1 MPASAPPPMPKESA
15 TVILVRGNPPDAWEV
30 FLARRHSRS
39 SFMAEAYVF
48 PGGQIAEADRDEGLR
63 NFISMPSGFDPRAL
77 LQDGSLS
84 PETAQSLFVCAIRE
98 TFEETGILPA
108 RTPDGNLLKL
118 NSEEQSARF
127 AAYRRE
133 LNAGR
138 ITLSEMAR
146 RENMLFPLDA
156 LVPYAHWITPE
167 FLPKRLNP
175 VQDPQAVATSSAAD
189 VLETYQRFST
199 RFFLAA
205 LPEDQSAATDQGE
218 LTDSLWATPE
228 EVLRRYRGREIV
240 LMPPTLKTLE
250 ELARYTCLD
259 DLFAG
264 ARSRAIY
271 PILPEP
277 GEKMIKLPHDP
288 EYGIERYKQLAR
300 PGDPS
305 RIIMTDG
312 IWQTGFDQEGT

>member
-1 MPASAPPPMPKESA
+1 VPPSGQPSVPKESA
-15 TVILVRGNPPDAWEV
+15 TVILVSSHPADAWHV

-63 NFISMPSGFDPRAL
+63 SFISPPPGFDLHKL
-77 LQDGSLS
+77 LPDASLS

-98 TFEETGILPA
+98 TFEETGILLA
-108 RTPDGNLLKL
+108 RKRDGSPLEL
-118 NSEEQSARF
+118 NSEGQRARF

-138 ITLSEMAR
+138 ITLGEMAR
-146 RENMLFPLDA
+146 RENLLFPLDL

-167 FLPKRLNP
+167 FLPKR
-175 VQDPQAVATSSAAD
+175 
-189 VLETYQRFST
+189 FST

-205 LPEDQSAATDQGE
+205 LPENQSAATDQGE
-218 LTDSLWATPE
+218 LTDSLWAGPE

-250 ELARYTCLD
+250 ELTRYPCLD
-259 DLFAG
+259 ELFAG
-264 ARSRAIY
+264 VRRRAIY

-277 GEKMIKLPHDP
+277 GENMIKLPHDP
-288 EYGIERYKQLAR
+288 EYGIERYKQPAR

-312 IWQTGFDQEGT
+312 LWRTGFGPEGT

>member
-1 MPASAPPPMPKESA
+1 MPASGQPAVPKESA
-15 TVILVRGNPPDAWEV
+15 TVILVRSHPADAWNV

-48 PGGQIAEADRDEGLR
+48 PGGQIADADRDEGLQ
-63 NFISMPSGFDPRAL
+63 NFISLPAGFDPRAL
-77 LQDGSLS
+77 LKDNSLS

-98 TFEETGILPA
+98 TFEETGVLIA
-108 RTPDGNLLKL
+108 RMRDGSPLKL
-118 NSEEQSARF
+118 NSEEQNARF

-138 ITLSEMAR
+138 TTLGEVAR
-146 RENMLFPLDA
+146 RENLLFPLDL

-167 FLPKRLNP
+167 FLPKR
-175 VQDPQAVATSSAAD
+175 
-189 VLETYQRFST
+189 FST

-205 LPEDQSAATDQGE
+205 HPEDQSAATDQGE
-218 LTDSLWATPE
+218 LTDSLWAKPE

-250 ELARYTCLD
+250 ELARYACLD

-264 ARSRAIY
+264 VRSRAIY

-277 GEKMIKLPHDP
+277 GEEMIKLPHDA
-288 EYGIERYKQLAR
+288 EYGIHRYKQPAR
-300 PGDPS
+300 PGEPS

-312 IWQTGFDQEGT
+312 LWRTGFDQKET

>member
-167 FLPKRLNP
+167 FLPKR
-175 VQDPQAVATSSAAD
+175 
-189 VLETYQRFST
+189 FST

>member
-1 MPASAPPPMPKESA
+1 MPVSGQPAAPKESA
-15 TVILVRGNPPDAWEV
+15 TVILVCSHPADAWNV

-48 PGGQIAEADRDEGLR
+48 PGGQIADADRDEDLR
-63 NFISMPSGFDPRAL
+63 NFISMPPGFDPRAHL
-77 LQDGSLS
+77 KDDSLS
-84 PETAQSLFVCAIRE
+84 QETAQSLFVCAIRE
-98 TFEETGILPA
+98 TFEETGVLIA
-108 RTPDGNLLKL
+108 RLRDGSPLQLTSK
-118 NSEEQSARF
+118 EQNARL
-127 AAYRRE
+127 AAYRGE

-138 ITLSEMAR
+138 TTLSEMAR
-146 RENMLFPLDA
+146 RENLVFPLDL

-167 FLPKRLNP
+167 FLPK
-175 VQDPQAVATSSAAD
+175 
-189 VLETYQRFST
+189 RFST

-218 LTDSLWATPE
+218 LTDSLWAKPE

-250 ELARYTCLD
+250 ELARYACLD

-264 ARSRAIY
+264 VRSRAIY

-277 GEKMIKLPHDP
+277 GENMIKLPHDP
-288 EYGIERYKQLAR
+288 EYGIERYKQPSR
-300 PGDPS
+300 PEEPS
-305 RIIMTDG
+305 RILMTDG
-312 IWQTGFDQEGT
+312 IWRTGGKL

>member
-1 MPASAPPPMPKESA
+1 MPAFGQPSVPIESA
-15 TVILVRGNPPDAWEV
+15 TVILVSGHSADAWHV

-48 PGGQIAEADRDEGLR
+48 PGGQIADADRDEELR
-63 NFISMPSGFDPRAL
+63 SFISLPPGLHPRAL
-77 LQDGSLS
+77 LPDDSLS

-98 TFEETGILPA
+98 TFEETGILLA
-108 RTPDGNLLKL
+108 RTRDGSPLQLHSK
-118 NSEEQSARF
+118 EQSERF

-138 ITLSEMAR
+138 TTLCEMAR
-146 RENMLFPLDA
+146 RENLLFPLEA

-167 FLPKRLNP
+167 FLPK
-175 VQDPQAVATSSAAD
+175 
-189 VLETYQRFST
+189 RFST

-218 LTDSLWATPE
+218 LTDSLWARPE

-250 ELARYTCLD
+250 ELARYACLD

-264 ARSRAIY
+264 VRSRAIY

-277 GEKMIKLPHDP
+277 GENLIKLPHDP
-288 EYGIERYKQLAR
+288 EYGIERYKQPAR
-300 PGDPS
+300 PEEPS

-312 IWQTGFDQEGT
+312 LWRTGFAREGT

>member
-1 MPASAPPPMPKESA
+1 MPASAPPPVPKESA
-15 TVILVRGNPPDAWEV
+15 TVILVRGNSPDAWEV

-146 RENMLFPLDA
+146 RENLLFPLDA

-167 FLPKRLNP
+167 FLPK
-175 VQDPQAVATSSAAD
+175 
-189 VLETYQRFST
+189 RFST

-218 LTDSLWATPE
+218 LTDSLWARPE

>member
-1 MPASAPPPMPKESA
+1 MPASGQPSVPKESA
-15 TVILVRGNPPDAWEV
+15 TVILVRRHPSDAWNV

-48 PGGQIAEADRDEGLR
+48 PGGQIADDDRDEDLR
-63 NFISMPSGFDPRAL
+63 NFISMPPDFDPRAL
-77 LQDGSLS
+77 LQDDSLS

-98 TFEETGILPA
+98 TFEETGVLIA
-108 RTPDGNLLKL
+108 RRRDGSPLNL
-118 NSEEQSARF
+118 NSKEQNARF
-127 AAYRRE
+127 AAYRGD

-138 ITLSEMAR
+138 TTLGEIAR
-146 RENMLFPLDA
+146 RENLLFPLDT
-156 LVPYAHWITPE
+156 LVPYAHWVTPE
-167 FLPKRLNP
+167 FLPKRF
-175 VQDPQAVATSSAAD
+175 T
-189 VLETYQRFST
+189 T

-205 LPEDQSAATDQGE
+205 LPENQSAATDRGE
-218 LTDSLWATPE
+218 LTDSLWARPE
-228 EVLRRYRGREIV
+228 EVLRRYHGREIV

-250 ELARYTCLD
+250 ELARYKSLD

-277 GEKMIKLPHDP
+277 GENMIKLPHDS
-288 EYGIERYKQLAR
+288 EYGIERCRQPAR
-300 PGDPS
+300 PEEPS

-312 IWQTGFDQEGT
+312 LWRTGFDQEGT